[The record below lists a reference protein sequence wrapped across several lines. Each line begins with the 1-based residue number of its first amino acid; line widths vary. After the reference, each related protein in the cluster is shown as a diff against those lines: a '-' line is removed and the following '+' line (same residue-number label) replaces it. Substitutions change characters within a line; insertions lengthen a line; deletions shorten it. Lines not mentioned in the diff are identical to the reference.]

1 MNKIDMNK
9 LLKSAQLT
17 LKRRSPEIL
26 TGIGIAGMITSTI
39 LAVKATPK
47 AMMLIEER
55 KLDLDTEDISKVE
68 VVKTVWPCYIP
79 TIVLGGMSVACLIGA
94 SSINFRRNAALTT
107 AYAISETALKDYR
120 EKVIETI
127 GEKKETTV
135 QEALTKDKID
145 KNPVD
150 ENEIV
155 LTNQGESLC
164 YDPFSGRYFRSNI
177 DKIKR
182 ALNELNNMIL
192 KNEHASLNDFYCEIG
207 LGETKN
213 GDEIGWSIQKS
224 GMTDIRFDTHLA
236 SNGEPCIVIDFS
248 VTPDYTYLMYY

>member
-1 MNKIDMNK
+1 MNKIDVNK

-26 TGIGIAGMITSTI
+26 TGIGIAGMITTTV

-47 AMMLIEER
+47 AMMLIEEK
-55 KLDLDTEDISKVE
+55 KLDLNTEDISRVE
-68 VVKTVWPCYIP
+68 IVKTVWPCYVP
-79 TIVLGGMSVACLIGA
+79 SIVLGGMSIACLVGA

-127 GEKKETTV
+127 GEKKETAV
-135 QEALTKDKID
+135 REALTKDKLD
-145 KNPVD
+145 NDPVD
-150 ENEIV
+150 EKEVII
-155 LTNQGESLC
+155 TDQGDSLC
-164 YDPFSGRYFRSNI
+164 YDPLTGRYFRSNI

-207 LGETKN
+207 LGEIKN
-213 GDEIGWSIQKS
+213 GDDIGWTIQKS

-236 SNGEPCIVIDFS
+236 SNGEPCIVIDFLIA
-248 VTPDYTYLMYY
+248 PDYNYLMYY

>member
-1 MNKIDMNK
+1 MNKVDMSK
-9 LLKSAQLT
+9 VLKSAQLT
-17 LKRRSPEIL
+17 LKRHSPEIL
-26 TGIGIAGMITSTI
+26 TGIGIVGMITSTI
-39 LAVKATPK
+39 FAVKATPK

-68 VVKTVWPCYIP
+68 VVKTVWPCYVP
-79 TIVLGGMSVACLIGA
+79 TIVLGGMSIACLVGA

-127 GEKKETTV
+127 GEKKETSV
-135 QEALTKDKID
+135 REALTKDKID

-155 LTNQGESLC
+155 LTDQGDSLC

-207 LGETKN
+207 LGETKI
-213 GDEIGWSIQKS
+213 GEDIGWDIQNT

-236 SNGEPCIVIDFS
+236 SNGEPCIVIDFL
-248 VTPDYTYLMYY
+248 VAPRYDYLMYY